1 MQISQSTIALPQK
14 SLPRRFEAQRSTFA
28 AFAVIAFLLGA
39 SVCTAQQSK
48 ATAAPSP
55 KPTGI
60 ITGRVINSAGEPLAG
75 AGVSAGAVGS
85 NTRPRSATT
94 DANGEF
100 KIEGLEPGIFRIF
113 AGMGGYVPFFPPY
126 STDPS
131 SYYRIGDSVTITL
144 YKGGVIHGTVTG
156 PNGPLIAIGVFP
168 TRVRDETGKPSTS
181 GYYEHSTDD
190 RGMFRIFNLP
200 PGTYVLSAAK
210 PRLGFLAPT
219 AYDPY
224 SPTYFP
230 SATRDTAL
238 EIVVHEGD
246 EVTADIQ
253 FRAAPGYAVSGKV
266 VGVITPEIG
275 FAQGASLT
283 LTNVRNRSE
292 VMTSGTLTNDD
303 SSFAFFGVPDGEY
316 ELVASEFLPTREEL
330 KSAPRR
336 IVVRGADVTG
346 TEISLAP
353 QASIEGRLVFESD
366 PKAACAARKETAAQ
380 ETIVYAR
387 RFEPAQKANLSAEAE
402 ATNVPLSAANYAGL
416 TVGDAKGSFVFRN
429 LPAGSYRVDPLAPA
443 DGWFIKSVA
452 ASANSRGATKAA
464 VINPMRDGISVKTG
478 ERISGVT
485 VTIAEGAATLNGRI
499 VLAEGQSLAPGARVY
514 LVPADRVD
522 ADNVWRFYEARPNA
536 DLNFK
541 IGNVTP
547 GKYLIV
553 ARPDAAEDATAPKSI
568 RQDERFRAQVIS
580 DAEALKKDLI
590 FKPCEQKSGY
600 ELPFTRSTSPQ

>member
-1 MQISQSTIALPQK
+1 MQISQSTIA
-14 SLPRRFEAQRSTFA
+14 TFA
-28 AFAVIAFLLGA
+28 VASFLSGA
-39 SVCTAQQSK
+39 SVCVGQQSK
-48 ATAAPSP
+48 AIAAPTP

-113 AGMGGYVPFFPPY
+113 AGMTGYVPFFHPD
-126 STDPS
+126 SNDPS
-131 SYYRIGDSVTITL
+131 LYHRIGDSVTITL
-144 YKGGVIHGTVTG
+144 FKGGVIHGTVTG
-156 PNGPLIAIGVFP
+156 PKGPLIAIGVFP
-168 TRVRDETGKPSTS
+168 TRVRDETGKPLTSGS
-181 GYYEHSTDD
+181 GYYERSTDD
-190 RGMFRIFNLP
+190 RGMFRFFNLP
-200 PGTYVLSAAK
+200 PGTYLLSAAK
-210 PRLGFLAPT
+210 PRLGLLAPT

-230 SATRDTAL
+230 SATRDTAT

-253 FRAAPGYAVSGKV
+253 FRAAPGYAVSGRV

-275 FAQGASLT
+275 FAPGASLT
-283 LTNVRNRSE
+283 LTNVRNRGE
-292 VMTSGTLTNDD
+292 VMTSGTLNED

-316 ELVASEFLPTREEL
+316 ELVASEFLPSREEL

-336 IVVRGADVTG
+336 IVIRGADVTG

-353 QASIEGRLVFESD
+353 QASIEGGLVFESD
-366 PKAACAARKETAAQ
+366 PKAACAARKQTAAQ

-402 ATNVPLSAANYAGL
+402 ATNVPLSAANYTGL

-429 LPAGSYRVDPLAPA
+429 LPAGSYRVDPLAPS

-452 ASANSRGATKAA
+452 TSANSRGATKPA
-464 VINPMRDGISVKTG
+464 VTNPMREGISVKTG
-478 ERISGVT
+478 ERISGVI

-499 VLAEGQSLAPGARVY
+499 VLAEGQSLSPSARVY
-514 LVPADRVD
+514 LVPADRAD
-522 ADNVWRFYEARPNA
+522 ADNPWRFYEARPSA

-553 ARPDAAEDATAPKSI
+553 ARPAAAEDAAAPKSI
-568 RQDERFRAQVIS
+568 RQDERFRAQVVS
-580 DAEALKKDLI
+580 DAEALKKFLI
-590 FKPCEQKSGY
+590 FKPCEQMSGY

>member
-1 MQISQSTIALPQK
+1 MQLSKSTIATLVVA
-14 SLPRRFEAQRSTFA
+14 S
-28 AFAVIAFLLGA
+28 FLSGA
-39 SVCTAQQSK
+39 SVCAAQQSK

-85 NTRPRSATT
+85 NTRPSSALT

-100 KIEGLEPGIFRIF
+100 KIEGLEPGIFLIS
-113 AGMGGYVPFFPPY
+113 AGMTGYVPLFRPG
-126 STDPS
+126 SNDPS
-131 SYYRIGDSVTITL
+131 SYHRIGDSVTITL
-144 YKGGVIHGTVTG
+144 FKGGVIHGTVTG

-168 TRVRDETGKPSTS
+168 TRVRDETGKPLTSGS
-181 GYYEHSTDD
+181 GYYERSTDD
-190 RGMFRIFNLP
+190 RGMFRFFNLP
-200 PGTYVLSAAK
+200 PGTYLLSAAK
-210 PRLGFLAPT
+210 PRIGLLAPT

-230 SATRDTAL
+230 SATRDTAA
-238 EIVVHEGD
+238 EIVLHEGD

-275 FAQGASLT
+275 FAPGATVTLNSVRNRVEVVTTST
-283 LTNVRNRSE
+283 LTNE
-292 VMTSGTLTNDD
+292 DSGG
-303 SSFAFFGVPDGEY
+303 FAFFGVPDGEY
-316 ELVASEFLPTREEL
+316 ELAASQFLPTGEEL

-353 QASIEGRLVFESD
+353 QAAIEGRLVFESD
-366 PKAACAARKETAAQ
+366 PKAACAERKETAAQ

-402 ATNVPLSAANYAGL
+402 ATNMPLSAANYSSL
-416 TVGDAKGSFVFRN
+416 TVGDARGSFAFKN
-429 LPAGSYRVDPLAPA
+429 LPAGSYRVDPLAPG

-452 ASANSRGATKAA
+452 TSANTRGATKAA
-464 VINPMRDGISVKTG
+464 VTNPMRDGISVKTG

-485 VTIAEGAATLNGRI
+485 VTFAEGAARLQGRI
-499 VLAEGQSLAPGARVY
+499 VLAEGQSVAPNARVY
-514 LVPADRVD
+514 LVPADRAD
-522 ADNVWRFYEARPNA
+522 ADNLWRFYEAQPNA
-536 DLNFK
+536 DRQFT
-541 IGNVTP
+541 IDNVAP

-553 ARPDAAEDATAPKSI
+553 ARPAEAEDAGEPKSI
-568 RQDERFRAQVIS
+568 RQNERLRARVVR

-590 FKPCEQKSGY
+590 LKPCEQMSPY
-600 ELPFTRSTSPQ
+600 ELSLAPSTSPQ